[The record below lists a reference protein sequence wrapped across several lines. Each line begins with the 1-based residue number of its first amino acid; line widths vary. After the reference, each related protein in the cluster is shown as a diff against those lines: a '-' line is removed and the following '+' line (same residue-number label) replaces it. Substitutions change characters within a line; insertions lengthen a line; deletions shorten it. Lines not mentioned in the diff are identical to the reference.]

1 MKKKNASLIAGI
13 SCLAAAAAW
22 HSLDVKTGIQATG
35 ASWQMGQYL
44 LLSALVAAFAAV
56 CGYFLLEKNIPWS
69 FPKLAVLMAG
79 GLGVLY
85 LFVLPP
91 LSAPDEISHYVSAYR
106 LSSQLTGQPQR
117 DRYGRVLL
125 RAQDAWVE
133 DLDGDFIYEPDE
145 DGNLQ
150 VTEESR
156 EQAVK
161 LGETLDESA
170 YELFH
175 ALGINGQYAPER
187 TAEIQAQGAYVSST
201 YPPVT
206 TTPIAYVPQ
215 AIGIS
220 AARLLGLNTLCLL
233 YFGRLCNLLF
243 FIGMLYLAVKRIP
256 FGKEVLLGVA
266 LLPMTLHLAAS
277 FSYDVMILGCMFLLT
292 AVCLDLAFEAE
303 QVRIRDVVLLAVLA
317 AVAGPCKMVYAPM
330 LGLCLLVPVRK
341 FGGARNWFASA
352 FVVAGAWA
360 VSMYLVNSQVITTY
374 ATATEADSYV
384 AWAEEAGFSMN
395 LLIHNPV
402 LLVRMFYQTLVWNAK
417 DMHITMIGGWLGNLD
432 QVLDVPYLVVWILTL
447 CLIGLALKIPA
458 EQIRMNLRQRISV
471 GVLAAACAGLT
482 MLSML
487 IAWTPLSSRVI
498 LGVQGRYF
506 LPFLPVL
513 LLALKN
519 HTVVL
524 TKDKNRSILYLM
536 CCLNGYALVRLFS
549 IVCIRL

>member
-1 MKKKNASLIAGI
+1 MKKKNTSLIAGI
-13 SCLAAAAAW
+13 LCLAAAAAW
-22 HSLDVKTGIQATG
+22 HSLDVKTGIQATC

-44 LLSALVAAFAAV
+44 LLSALVAALAAV
-56 CGYFLLEKNIPWS
+56 CGYFLLEKNILWS

-106 LSSQLTGQPQR
+106 LSSQLIGQPQR

-150 VTEESR
+150 VTEESH

-161 LGETLDESA
+161 LGETLDEST

-187 TAEIQAQGAYVSST
+187 IDEIQAQGAYVSST

-206 TTPIAYVPQ
+206 TTPLAYVPQ

-220 AARLLGLNTLCLL
+220 AARLLGLNTVCLL

-317 AVAGPCKMVYAPM
+317 AVAV
-330 LGLCLLVPVRK
+330 
-341 FGGARNWFASA
+341 
-352 FVVAGAWA
+352 
-360 VSMYLVNSQVITTY
+360 
-374 ATATEADSYV
+374 
-384 AWAEEAGFSMN
+384 
-395 LLIHNPV
+395 
-402 LLVRMFYQTLVWNAK
+402 
-417 DMHITMIGGWLGNLD
+417 
-432 QVLDVPYLVVWILTL
+432 
-447 CLIGLALKIPA
+447 KI
-458 EQIRMNLRQRISV
+458 
-471 GVLAAACAGLT
+471 
-482 MLSML
+482 
-487 IAWTPLSSRVI
+487 
-498 LGVQGRYF
+498 
-506 LPFLPVL
+506 
-513 LLALKN
+513 
-519 HTVVL
+519 
-524 TKDKNRSILYLM
+524 
-536 CCLNGYALVRLFS
+536 
-549 IVCIRL
+549 

>member
-1 MKKKNASLIAGI
+1 M
-13 SCLAAAAAW
+13 
-22 HSLDVKTGIQATG
+22 
-35 ASWQMGQYL
+35 
-44 LLSALVAAFAAV
+44 
-56 CGYFLLEKNIPWS
+56 
-69 FPKLAVLMAG
+69 
-79 GLGVLY
+79 LY

-106 LSSQLTGQPQR
+106 LSSQLIGQPQR

-161 LGETLDESA
+161 LGETLDEST

-187 TAEIQAQGAYVSST
+187 TDEIQAQGAYVSST

-206 TTPIAYVPQ
+206 TTPLAYVPQ

-220 AARLLGLNTLCLL
+220 AARLLGLNTVCLL

-303 QVRIRDVVLLAVLA
+303 RVRIRDVVLLAVLA

-341 FGGARNWFASA
+341 FGGARNWFVSA

-458 EQIRMNLRQRISV
+458 EQIRMNLRQRFWV